1 MFFDY
6 KSEVYY
12 YLLKP
17 NQHTKCPF
25 KWFIRIWK
33 YVKKGTDLNDYTKNQ
48 LTEFQHKINER
59 PREKLNF
66 ETPKNIFYK
75 FITCNVAF
83 GNWTSRN
90 LEA

>member
-1 MFFDY
+1 M
-6 KSEVYY
+6 
-12 YLLKP
+12 
-17 NQHTKCPF
+17 
-25 KWFIRIWK
+25 
-33 YVKKGTDLNDYTKNQ
+33 KKGTDLNDYTKNQ

-83 GNWTSRN
+83 GN
-90 LEA
+90 